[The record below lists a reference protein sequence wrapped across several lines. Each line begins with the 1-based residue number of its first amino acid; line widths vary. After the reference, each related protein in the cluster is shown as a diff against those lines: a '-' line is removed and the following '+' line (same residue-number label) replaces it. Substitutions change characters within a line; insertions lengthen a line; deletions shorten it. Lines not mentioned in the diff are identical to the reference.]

1 MHKGV
6 HGMGPQEVAK
16 NGKQGLMLQMFIA
29 RVKSIIFIEA
39 LLYIGFI
46 LPLFTSSFVLEKR
59 LMGKCLDVMG
69 KSLFFSWA
77 LWWVKVLMGKC
88 LMGKSLVKKYWWVN
102 VLMGKCLE
110 TIFFVGL
117 SLVFPFP
124 FRQMP
129 ESCWKVIMV
138 VIKGPYT
145 NIDISWINAK
155 FGTTADWL
163 LKHIINNATYF
174 KNFVAMKRR
183 DNLNCCKNIKTK
195 WPQNSWNRLR
205 WVNSCDSGIDPRS
218 RIFTKMIFLLLEISL
233 NLLNA

>member
-1 MHKGV
+1 MHD
-6 HGMGPQEVAK
+6 
-16 NGKQGLMLQMFIA
+16 
-29 RVKSIIFIEA
+29 S
-39 LLYIGFI
+39 
-46 LPLFTSSFVLEKR
+46 T
-59 LMGKCLDVMG
+59 
-69 KSLFFSWA
+69 
-77 LWWVKVLMGKC
+77 
-88 LMGKSLVKKYWWVN
+88 
-102 VLMGKCLE
+102 
-110 TIFFVGL
+110 
-117 SLVFPFP
+117 
-124 FRQMP
+124 
-129 ESCWKVIMV
+129 
-138 VIKGPYT
+138 KGPYT

-233 NLLNA
+233 YAAIQIPVIIATLQWKQNTQPCRKMKNICILQSSIYR

>member
-1 MHKGV
+1 MD
-6 HGMGPQEVAK
+6 
-16 NGKQGLMLQMFIA
+16 I
-29 RVKSIIFIEA
+29 S
-39 LLYIGFI
+39 
-46 LPLFTSSFVLEKR
+46 
-59 LMGKCLDVMG
+59 
-69 KSLFFSWA
+69 
-77 LWWVKVLMGKC
+77 
-88 LMGKSLVKKYWWVN
+88 
-102 VLMGKCLE
+102 
-110 TIFFVGL
+110 
-117 SLVFPFP
+117 
-124 FRQMP
+124 
-129 ESCWKVIMV
+129 
-138 VIKGPYT
+138 KGPYT

-233 NLLNA
+233 GQVLKFEVCFVLTFKKTFLARGAKFKLPGFLIQMDIFLPLCSEKSVCRFLQGRLKKITTFLEVFVDKCIE